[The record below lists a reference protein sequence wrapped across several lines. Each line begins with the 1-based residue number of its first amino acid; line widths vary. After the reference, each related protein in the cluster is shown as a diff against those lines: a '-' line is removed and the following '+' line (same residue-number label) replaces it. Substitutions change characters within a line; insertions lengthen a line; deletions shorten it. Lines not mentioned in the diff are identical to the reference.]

1 MRRLLLLRH
10 AKSSWSDAGVR
21 DHDRPLNARG
31 RAAAPRVGTHLR
43 DAGLVPDLVLCSSSR
58 RTCETV
64 ARLDLPDTVAVE
76 VTRDLYLAGPDE
88 VLDLVAAVD
97 DGIATL
103 LVVGHNPTTH
113 EVAFALAGD
122 GDAETRARLAAKYP
136 TAALAVLTIAGPWSA
151 IAPGTATLDA
161 FVTPHDLA

>member
-31 RAAAPRVGTHLR
+31 RAAAPRVGSHLR
-43 DAGLVPDLVLCSSSR
+43 DAGLVPDLVLCSSAR

-64 ARLDLPDTVAVE
+64 AGLALPDTVAVE
-76 VTRDLYLAGPDE
+76 VTRDLYLADPDA

-97 DGIATL
+97 DAVATL
-103 LVVGHNPTTH
+103 MVVGHNPTMH

-136 TAALAVLTIAGPWSA
+136 TGALAVLTIAGPWAA
-151 IAPGTATLDA
+151 IAPGAAALDA
-161 FVTPHDLA
+161 FVTPHDLE